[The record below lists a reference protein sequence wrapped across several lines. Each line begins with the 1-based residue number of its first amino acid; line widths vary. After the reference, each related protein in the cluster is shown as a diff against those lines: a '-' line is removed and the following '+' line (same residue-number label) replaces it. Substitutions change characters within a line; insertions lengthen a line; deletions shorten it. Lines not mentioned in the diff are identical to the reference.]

1 MNLITSIDQLTMSSR
16 EIAELTGKQ
25 ISHIHRDFKTMAAE
39 LGLQDKASL
48 TPNPNLDLGFMYV
61 KDNQNRIREIH
72 LNQELTM
79 TLVSGYNVKLRNSII
94 KRWQELENQHLP
106 ATPKS
111 FPEALR
117 LAAEQAERVEALEK
131 QAQENAP
138 KVAFAEQVEV
148 APDAISVAQAAKIL
162 GTGQRRLFSK
172 LRELKWVTR
181 RNEPY
186 QDKIEA
192 GLLDVKLGSW
202 QHPDHGLKQSVT
214 ALITGKGLSKLQLL
228 LSIPASSPLFSSA
241 QMSAHQMGEK

>member
-1 MNLITSIDQLTMSSR
+1 MANLTHNLSMHSLDISQLVESRHDKVKQSIERLSDRATIELPPMGEIKTTTKPTKVYLFNGEQGKRDSYVVVAQLSPEFTAR
-16 EIAELTGKQ
+16 
-25 ISHIHRDFKTMAAE
+25 
-39 LGLQDKASL
+39 
-48 TPNPNLDLGFMYV
+48 
-61 KDNQNRIREIH
+61 
-72 LNQELTM
+72 
-79 TLVSGYNVKLRNSII
+79 LVD
-94 KRWQELENQHLP
+94 RWQELEQKQTSP
-106 ATPKS
+106 AELSRMEILT
-111 FPEALR
+111 
-117 LAAEQAERVEALEK
+117 LAMQAEQ
-131 QAQENAP
+131 ENQQLKYKIEEDAP